1 MSVMLHSTNAPAV
14 MSELVRIETTR
25 LGSATSAN
33 DPKRT
38 FTKDVA
44 TVGISE
50 ETTSQSGA

>member
-1 MSVMLHSTNAPAV
+1 MSAY
-14 MSELVRIETTR
+14 
-25 LGSATSAN
+25 

-38 FTKDVA
+38 FRKDVA

>member
-1 MSVMLHSTNAPAV
+1 M
-14 MSELVRIETTR
+14 
-25 LGSATSAN
+25 SAN

-38 FTKDVA
+38 FRKDVA